1 MNKMQA
7 FDVLIVGGGPA
18 GLFAAKELI
27 LKAPSAKIALI
38 EKGVNPEGRVCP
50 PASKVCNEC
59 DICDVIHGIGGS
71 GLQVDAKL
79 CIDTKAG
86 IKGNIATEGLCQY
99 LDHQLIQLC
108 NKSNVVLGLT
118 IPENP
123 GFLLEKINDAGLD
136 LTNYPVRS
144 LGTDRARVVA
154 ETVYR
159 ELKQAG
165 VKFFL
170 RHEAIDLEYNGNF
183 SLKCLYDS
191 SSIIESQAP
200 YVVLAPG
207 RSGSL
212 WISYLASKLGFETV
226 QNPIDVGVRIETTE
240 KVLTPLNRL
249 GDNPKIKLPWH
260 ETYLKTHCYCPGGFV
275 IAYKL
280 LTPGISIKVVDGHK
294 YYSKRSKNSN
304 INLLV
309 RLYPE
314 RIIDP
319 INYGMSFLRQ
329 VNLVGQGRPI
339 LQRFSDFVIG
349 RPSSEKAIKNNEVE
363 PSLPEFSLADINM
376 CFPAFVTKGLFEF
389 VTRLNLV
396 CPGIASDNTLFYGPA
411 LEWCIRRVRTQDNL
425 ETTIPNLFVAGD
437 GAGLSQG
444 VIAAAMTGIVAAR
457 SIAEK
462 I

>member
-1 MNKMQA
+1 MNKMQT

-27 LKAPSAKIALI
+27 SKAPLAKIALI
-38 EKGVNPEGRVCP
+38 EKGTNPESRICP
-50 PASKVCNEC
+50 PASKICNKC

-86 IKGNIATEGLCQY
+86 IKGNIATEELCQY
-99 LDHQLIQLC
+99 LDDQLMQLC
-108 NKSNVVLGLT
+108 DKSNIALELT

-123 GFLLEKINDAGLD
+123 EFLLEKINDAGLN

-144 LGTDRARVVA
+144 LGTDRARVLA
-154 ETVYR
+154 KTLYN
-159 ELKQAG
+159 ELECMG

-170 RHEAIDLEYNGNF
+170 QHEAIGLDRNGDF
-183 SLKCLYDS
+183 ALKCLCGS
-191 SSIIESQAP
+191 SSIVELRAP
-200 YVVLAPG
+200 FVILAPG
-207 RSGSL
+207 RSGSP
-212 WISYLASKLGFETV
+212 WISYLASKLGFDTT
-226 QNPIDVGVRIETTE
+226 QNPIDAGVRIEAHKKT
-240 KVLTPLNRL
+240 LAPLNRL

-260 ETYLKTHCYCPGGFV
+260 ETYLKTHCYCPEGFV
-275 IAYKL
+275 ISYKL
-280 LTPGISIKVVDGHK
+280 LAPGISIKVVDGHK
-294 YYSKRSKNSN
+294 YYSKKSQNSN

-309 RLYPE
+309 RMYPE
-314 RIIDP
+314 RVIDP

-363 PSLPEFSLADINM
+363 PSLPGFSLADINM

-425 ETTIPNLFVAGD
+425 ETAIPNLFVAGD

-444 VIAAAMTGIVAAR
+444 VIAAAMTCIVAAR
-457 SIAEK
+457 SIAER